1 MLGMRIRNLTR
12 GGLLMPTDINLCLPP
27 SELRQAVA
35 QRYGQV
41 ASDPEATSLFPVGR
55 AFAEAVG
62 YPAAQLDALPS
73 AAVKSFT
80 GVTYLLP
87 WCELSPGETVVD
99 LGCGAGVDAILA
111 AGQVGPSGHVHGI
124 DLAPEMVALARDNV
138 GEAGLAT
145 VEIHQA
151 AVEALPLNGEMADV
165 VTANG
170 VFNLTPSKDVA
181 LAEAFRALKPGGR
194 LIAAEIV
201 LTEILP
207 EAERNTLDDWFR

>member
-1 MLGMRIRNLTR
+1 MTA
-12 GGLLMPTDINLCLPP
+12 DITLCLPP

-41 ASDPEATSLFPVGR
+41 ASDPGATTLFPVGR

-87 WCELSPGETVVD
+87 WCALSPGETVVD

-111 AGQVGPSGHVHGI
+111 SGQVGPSGHVHGI
-124 DLAPEMVALARDNV
+124 DLAPEMAALARDTV
-138 GEAGLAT
+138 AEAGLVN

-151 AVEALPLNGEMADV
+151 AVEALPLSGEMADV

-170 VFNLTPSKDVA
+170 VFNLTPVKDAA
-181 LAEAFRALKPGGR
+181 LAEAFRVLKPGGR

-201 LTEILP
+201 LTATLP